1 MVIDKKNHSEDIDKI
16 YLTASGG
23 PFLNYK
29 FSRLKNIR
37 PNEAIK
43 HPRWKMGKKISVDS
57 SNLINKVFEVIEASR
72 IFNLKLNKFKI
83 IIHPNSYLHSIVKF
97 NNGTSKLLVH
107 DTKMEIPIFNSIF
120 NKGEKKYERNEL
132 NIKFL
137 NNLNLS
143 NPNVKIFP
151 NINILKYV
159 PNNISLFETVLVT
172 ANDELVG
179 LFLNNK
185 IKFLEI
191 NKYLIK
197 ILKMTNII
205 KYKKVKP
212 INFDQIIKTK
222 NFTKELIHNFF
233 ENK

>member
-1 MVIDKKNHSEDIDKI
+1 M
-16 YLTASGG
+16 
-23 PFLNYK
+23 
-29 FSRLKNIR
+29 
-37 PNEAIK
+37 
-43 HPRWKMGKKISVDS
+43 
-57 SNLINKVFEVIEASR
+57 
-72 IFNLKLNKFKI
+72 
-83 IIHPNSYLHSIVKF
+83 
-97 NNGTSKLLVH
+97 
-107 DTKMEIPIFNSIF
+107 
-120 NKGEKKYERNEL
+120 
-132 NIKFL
+132 
-137 NNLNLS
+137 S